1 MKRILSVVAVLV
13 VGLGINLF
21 AQEAPAASQSAPA
34 AQTAPSTQAAPD
46 NTMQQPVS
54 SSSDQK
60 AAQSFQGTIS
70 KSGDKLVLKDSATQA
85 SYKLDDQ
92 DKAKAFEGQSV
103 KVTATMDAATNTLH
117 VVDISPNK

>member
-21 AQEAPAASQSAPA
+21 AQETPSSPQSAPA
-34 AQTAPSTQAAPD
+34 TQTAPSTQTPD
-46 NTMQQPVS
+46 NSMQQPVS
-54 SSSDQK
+54 TTSDQK

-92 DKAKAFEGQSV
+92 DKARQFEGQSV

-117 VVDISPNK
+117 VVDISPNR